1 MSRLTWRRQPN
12 ETGLAKVCQS
22 DRDAE
27 LRFNGETLANV
38 STTQGGGYYYY
49 GCGRNSLCLN
59 IHFYCEESAKKAC
72 KEWVISSPE
81 FKLKQLNKG
90 NR

>member
-1 MSRLTWRRQPN
+1 MSRLTWRRQPD

-27 LRFNGETLANV
+27 LRFNGETLAHV
-38 STTQGGGYYYY
+38 STTWDGCYYYY

-59 IHFYCEESAKKAC
+59 VSYPCEGSAKKAC
-72 KEWVISSPE
+72 KEWVVGSPE
-81 FKLKQLNKG
+81 FQEIKENHAI
-90 NR
+90 